1 MVRATYRLSLLCKAT
16 MRLTPDIHQMV
27 REYLVIRVGVPCPH
41 VDDMLWRCAPQ
52 WGDFGFVLVGTVYSG
67 ILPDKPLAVE
77 EETEDPVEVE
87 FMMRDRPGRCTW
99 SVHHDNQKILVM
111 DSSVTKLLE
120 NFRQHF
126 DGRVPGPG
134 CGMRAIVEAP
144 CTPQQWEVFVRR
156 WVFGPS
162 KPKQISL
169 HRWLPPGAAPGRAT
183 QSAASPYAA
192 TYRRSSCT
200 EAGYVGHMAATTGRN
215 ASARQDA
222 AGPSEATDRQTSCN
236 EADYVG

>member
-1 MVRATYRLSLLCKAT
+1 

-41 VDDMLWRCAPQ
+41 VDDMLWRCARQ

-67 ILPDKPLAVE
+67 ILPDKPLPDMGADAVE

-120 NFRQHF
+120 NFRQRI

-134 CGMRAIVEAP
+134 CGMQAIVEAP
-144 CTPQQWEVFVRR
+144 CTPQQWEAFTRR
-156 WVFGPS
+156 WIFGPS
-162 KPKQISL
+162 DPKQISL
-169 HRWLPPGAAPGRAT
+169 RRWLRPRAATQVPGRMQQALPRP
-183 QSAASPYAA
+183 QIVRPAA
-192 TYRRSSCT
+192 
-200 EAGYVGHMAATTGRN
+200 M
-215 ASARQDA
+215 
-222 AGPSEATDRQTSCN
+222 RQTTL
-236 EADYVG
+236 ADTWMRP